1 MTTDLRTDEQLEQR
15 LRAACHAVIPH
26 LGESRTAGDWD
37 DHDDDAYDHDEASTL
52 ATVTPFP
59 ITRTTGRA
67 QLVGAAAAALL
78 VAGGAAVWAG
88 GRYASDD
95 AGTVAQSQPVL
106 PAEIVA
112 TVLATPPGSSVPCF
126 DVNCKPLDRLPVVA
140 GAADFYV
147 GPESLGTAVVNQEML
162 DQVGI
167 IRCLGLTAAGSVCQR
182 IEGIAGV
189 GLVTYPTN
197 VSAPSTVLGDQ
208 AVTTVDIEVGT
219 TFTDVSPADYANTW
233 GSIPDGE
240 MRPHRLLCAVTT
252 GSSTTAPVTPMS
264 RGRNSP
270 ACWCGLRSPM
280 KWQTSCPRSPT
291 VSVARPD
298 RPPSRTSWWSRHS
311 PAPGMR
317 TTTTAMGWSTA
328 GWAASW

>member
-1 MTTDLRTDEQLEQR
+1 
-15 LRAACHAVIPH
+15 
-26 LGESRTAGDWD
+26 
-37 DHDDDAYDHDEASTL
+37 
-52 ATVTPFP
+52 
-59 ITRTTGRA
+59 
-67 QLVGAAAAALL
+67 LVGAAAAAALL

-219 TFTDVSPADYANTW
+219 TFTDVSP
-233 GSIPDGE
+233 
-240 MRPHRLLCAVTT
+240 LTT
-252 GSSTTAPVTPMS
+252 PTP
-264 RGRNSP
+264 G
-270 ACWCGLRSPM
+270 AA
-280 KWQTSCPRSPT
+280 SPT
-291 VSVARPD
+291 GKCDLTDCCARSRRDPVPLRRSHLCHVA
-298 RPPSRTSWWSRHS
+298 
-311 PAPGMR
+311 G
-317 TTTTAMGWSTA
+317 TARRA
-328 GWAASW
+328 GVGCGPR